1 MREGRASEREG
12 MMGMG
17 RIGVGESDAYECV
30 RMESGLEGGFGEDVS
45 GGKGEE
51 ELKMRGACG

>member
-1 MREGRASEREG
+1 MIA
-12 MMGMG
+12 MD
-17 RIGVGESDAYECV
+17 RIGVSESGDSECV

-45 GGKGEE
+45 ERKGGE

>member
-1 MREGRASEREG
+1 MSVRESMIA
-12 MMGMG
+12 MG

-30 RMESGLEGGFGEDVS
+30 RVESGLEGGFGEDVS
-45 GGKGEE
+45 EGKGEE